1 MKCNQIICEN
11 NHTHKFQDD
20 KKTKLEKFLFS
31 SVFFSQLKLLLMI
44 DILRVIWVSN
54 EIGV

>member
-11 NHTHKFQDD
+11 NHTHKFQDG
-20 KKTKLEKFLFS
+20 KKPNWKNSYFR
-31 SVFFSQLKLLLMI
+31 VFFSQLKLLLMI
-44 DILRVIWVSN
+44 DILRVIWVSK

>member
-11 NHTHKFQDD
+11 NHTHKFQDG
-20 KKTKLEKFLFS
+20 KKTNLEKFLLS

-44 DILRVIWVSN
+44 DILRVIWASN